1 MNTLAERAE
10 DWPRP
15 LAWLRE
21 FLKEELAPYP
31 GRGTLVARMV
41 IAATLVMLL
50 TMTFRLPLG
59 VQAIYALVIS
69 RDTHW
74 ATIKAVRLAIL
85 TLAAGAG
92 YVVMGTMFAL
102 DDPMLRTLWVIVS
115 LFISFF
121 SIRIIAD
128 YGAAVG
134 FGIVVVL
141 SIPILDQHISTEL
154 KVTETLWAAGQTM
167 LAAIIAALVAIFFAG
182 LKPGDFLVGFIAERL
197 ASVEALLDCHAT
209 GRPVEPKT
217 AKQITRMAMLGTS
230 AMRRNIQRSGYS
242 PPYAEQMGAVVAL
255 VGRLV
260 DVAASL
266 VSLDV
271 RVSEADR
278 NRIQTLAQ
286 NIAGLRADLQGG
298 RILRLSQFPGDGQG
312 SPTMPLLPQ
321 MEKTVSLIAGVFE
334 GSTSPGA
341 HAPPPADEGEPPQ
354 SFFVRDALT
363 NPEYI
368 RFALKGC
375 LAASLC
381 YLLYTALNWNGISTA
396 VVTCVLTALTTIG
409 SSRQKQVLRF
419 AGAVTG
425 GVISLAAQI
434 FLLPALDSIGG
445 FTVLFIVVSAVAAW
459 IATSSP
465 RLSYFGIQFAL
476 AFYIINLQEFVIQT
490 SLVPARDRVVGIMLG
505 LLMMWLVFDQL
516 WSAPTAIEMRK
527 TFLSVFRL
535 LAQYASASLANNR
548 RAASERGYALR
559 EAINN
564 RFSQVRALADAVWF
578 EFGSSRQRDLA
589 LRSRI
594 LDWQLQLRM
603 LFISCVAL
611 VKYRMQLPGF
621 ELPEPVRPAQQQF
634 EACLSR
640 TLDGMADHLEG
651 RAQEGTENLEAAFA
665 RLKESVRNFGSAE
678 VQGALAAHVNTFLAL
693 AEKITGLTVSLDKEI
708 RTNPG

>member
-10 DWPRP
+10 EWPRP

-41 IAATLVMLL
+41 IAATLVMLI
-50 TMTFRLPLG
+50 TMTFRLPFG

-74 ATIKAVRLAIL
+74 ATVKAVRLAIL
-85 TLAAGAG
+85 TLAVGAG
-92 YVVMGTMFAL
+92 YVVIGTMFAL

-154 KVTETLWAAGQTM
+154 KVTQTLWAAGQTM

-182 LKPGDFLVGFIAERL
+182 LKPGDFLVRFIAERL
-197 ASVEALLDCHAT
+197 ASVEDLLDCYAT

-260 DVAASL
+260 DVAASMAH
-266 VSLDV
+266 LDL
-271 RVSEADR
+271 RVSDQDR
-278 NRIQTLAQ
+278 SRIQTLAQ

-298 RILRLSQFPGDGQG
+298 RTPRLSQFPGDGHG
-312 SPTMPLLPQ
+312 SPTMPLLSQ
-321 MEKTVSLIAGVFE
+321 MEKTISLIAEVFE
-334 GSTSPGA
+334 GSNSPNA
-341 HAPPPADEGEPPQ
+341 HTPPPSNEGEPPQ

-363 NPEYI
+363 NPEHI

-381 YLLYTALNWNGISTA
+381 YIIYTALNWNG
-396 VVTCVLTALTTIG
+396 
-409 SSRQKQVLRF
+409 
-419 AGAVTG
+419 
-425 GVISLAAQI
+425 
-434 FLLPALDSIGG
+434 
-445 FTVLFIVVSAVAAW
+445 
-459 IATSSP
+459 
-465 RLSYFGIQFAL
+465 
-476 AFYIINLQEFVIQT
+476 
-490 SLVPARDRVVGIMLG
+490 
-505 LLMMWLVFDQL
+505 
-516 WSAPTAIEMRK
+516 
-527 TFLSVFRL
+527 
-535 LAQYASASLANNR
+535 
-548 RAASERGYALR
+548 
-559 EAINN
+559 
-564 RFSQVRALADAVWF
+564 
-578 EFGSSRQRDLA
+578 
-589 LRSRI
+589 
-594 LDWQLQLRM
+594 
-603 LFISCVAL
+603 
-611 VKYRMQLPGF
+611 
-621 ELPEPVRPAQQQF
+621 
-634 EACLSR
+634 
-640 TLDGMADHLEG
+640 
-651 RAQEGTENLEAAFA
+651 
-665 RLKESVRNFGSAE
+665 
-678 VQGALAAHVNTFLAL
+678 
-693 AEKITGLTVSLDKEI
+693 
-708 RTNPG
+708 

>member
-10 DWPRP
+10 EWPQP

-41 IAATLVMLL
+41 IAATLVMLI
-50 TMTFRLPLG
+50 TMTFHLPFG

-85 TLAAGAG
+85 TLAVGAG
-92 YVVMGTMFAL
+92 YAVVGTMFSL
-102 DDPMLRTLWVIVS
+102 GNPVLLTLWVIVS
-115 LFISFF
+115 LFIAFF
-121 SIRIIAD
+121 AICIIAD
-128 YGAAVG
+128 YGTAVG

-141 SIPILDQHISTEL
+141 SIPILNQHISTEL
-154 KVTETLWAAGQTM
+154 KVTETLWSAGQTI
-167 LAAIIAALVAIFFAG
+167 LAAIIAALVAILFAK
-182 LKPGDFLVGFIAERL
+182 LKPRDFLVGFIAARL
-197 ASVEALLDCHAT
+197 ASLEDLLDCYST
-209 GRPVEPKT
+209 GRPVEQKT
-217 AKQITRMAMLGTS
+217 AKQIARMAMLGTS

-242 PPYAEQMGAVVAL
+242 PSYAEQMGVVVAL

-271 RVSEADR
+271 RVSDEDR
-278 NRIQTLAQ
+278 SRIQTLTK

-298 RILRLSQFPGDGQG
+298 RIPRLSQLPVDGDASQ
-312 SPTMPLLPQ
+312 SMPLLPQ
-321 MEKTVSLIAGVFE
+321 MEKTVSLIAEVFE
-334 GSTSPGA
+334 GSKSFSA
-341 HAPPPADEGEPPQ
+341 HAPALPNEGEPAQ
-354 SFFVRDALT
+354 NFFVRDALT
-363 NPEYI
+363 NPEHI
-368 RFALKGC
+368 KFALKGC

-381 YLLYTALNWNGISTA
+381 YIIYTGLNWNGISTS
-396 VVTCVLTALTTIG
+396 VMTCVLTALTTIG

-425 GVISLAAQI
+425 GAVSLAAQI
-434 FLLPALDSIGG
+434 FVLPALDSIAG
-445 FTVLFIVVSAVAAW
+445 FTLLFIVVSVLAAW

-476 AFYIINLQEFVIQT
+476 AFYIINLQDFAIQT
-490 SLVPARDRVVGIMLG
+490 SLVPGRDRVVGIMLG

-516 WSAPTAIEMRK
+516 WSAPTAVEMRK
-527 TFLSVFRL
+527 TFVSLFRL
-535 LAQYASASLANNR
+535 LAQYASQSLTNNR
-548 RAASERGYALR
+548 SAAIERGYALR
-559 EAINN
+559 EALNN

-578 EFGSSRQRDLA
+578 EFGSSRQQDLA

-594 LDWQLQLRM
+594 LGWQLQLRV

-611 VKYRMQLPGF
+611 VKYRLQLPGF
-621 ELPEPVRPAQQQF
+621 ELPKPVLFAQQEF
-634 EACLSR
+634 EKCLAL
-640 TLDGMADHLEG
+640 TLDGMADHLDG
-651 RAQEGTENLEAAFA
+651 KAWEGTESLESTFA
-665 RLKESVRNFGSAE
+665 RLKNSVRNFGPTE
-678 VQGALAAHVNTFLAL
+678 VQGALTPHVNTFLAL
-693 AEKITGLTVSLDKEI
+693 AEKITSLTVSLHKEI
-708 RTNPG
+708 